1 MQYATQIRK
10 ILPVFQKVCDSF
22 GERMNANFLQVMFL
36 LASEQPWYDYLRI
49 PHEFQPAQPIPS
61 HVVVVLL
68 NDR

>member
-1 MQYATQIRK
+1 
-10 ILPVFQKVCDSF
+10 
-22 GERMNANFLQVMFL
+22 MNANFLQVMFL